1 MKSHD
6 TSLLHLALLT
16 QHNVF
21 KFLVL
26 WHVSALHSSS
36 WLSGLPPCG
45 WTTFCLSVDPED
57 GQLGGF
63 HLSALVNG
71 VLL

>member
-1 MKSHD
+1 MQSHD
-6 TSLLHLALLT
+6 TSLPHLALLT
-16 QHNVF
+16 QHSV
-21 KFLVL
+21 LVQRM
-26 WHVSALHSSS
+26 SALHSSS

-45 WTTFCLSVDPED
+45 WTTFCLSVNPED
-57 GQLGGF
+57 GRLGGF